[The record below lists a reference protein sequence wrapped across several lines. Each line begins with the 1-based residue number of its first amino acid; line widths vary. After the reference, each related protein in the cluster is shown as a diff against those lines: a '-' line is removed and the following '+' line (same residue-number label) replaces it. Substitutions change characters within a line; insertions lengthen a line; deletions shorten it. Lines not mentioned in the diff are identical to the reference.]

1 MENLGQM
8 VNLSNWLINSIEGI
22 GFWVAKN
29 NVLPGWNSGGVSIR
43 GMTDTHKSIEENFKY
58 PKFRLNITIHSSG
71 KLKG

>member
-1 MENLGQM
+1 MKNYWVTTGERRDAWVENLGQM

-43 GMTDTHKSIEENFKY
+43 GMTDTH
-58 PKFRLNITIHSSG
+58 
-71 KLKG
+71 